1 MVIQPGDLIVG
12 DADGFLCVP
21 YDDVES
27 VLRAATEK
35 VAAETKTMA
44 AINEGRLDIAWID
57 AALKRIGCDPEPR

>member
-1 MVIQPGDLIVG
+1 MIQ
-12 DADGFLCVP
+12 
-21 YDDVES
+21 
-27 VLRAATEK
+27 K